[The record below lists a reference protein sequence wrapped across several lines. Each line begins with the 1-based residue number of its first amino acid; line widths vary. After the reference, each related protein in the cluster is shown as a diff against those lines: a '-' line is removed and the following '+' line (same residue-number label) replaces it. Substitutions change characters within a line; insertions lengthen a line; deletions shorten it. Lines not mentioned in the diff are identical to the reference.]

1 MHKVDYKIKYG
12 FDNCNKQTQQ
22 IEFENIYLFEKGMV
36 KL

>member
-1 MHKVDYKIKYG
+1 MNEGESFRRRMK
-12 FDNCNKQTQQ
+12 QQ